1 MAFAR
6 LREKLAGSDELSGM
20 ARRQLPIQPETGS
33 TAQGEEEGILELET
47 IPSHCTDSSTTI
59 PLRFYDARAW
69 D

>member
-20 ARRQLPIQPETGS
+20 ARRQPPIQPETGS
-33 TAQGEEEGILELET
+33 TTQGEEGILELET
-47 IPSHCTDSSTTI
+47 IPSHCTDSATPI